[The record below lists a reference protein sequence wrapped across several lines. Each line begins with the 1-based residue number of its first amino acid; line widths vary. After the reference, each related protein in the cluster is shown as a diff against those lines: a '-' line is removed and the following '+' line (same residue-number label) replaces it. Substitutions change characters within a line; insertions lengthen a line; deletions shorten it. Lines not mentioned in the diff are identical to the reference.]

1 MKVEGHKH
9 TITQGRKEEGER
21 GRKGE
26 RTEDEVAGGA

>member
-9 TITQGRKEEGER
+9 TITQGRKEGER